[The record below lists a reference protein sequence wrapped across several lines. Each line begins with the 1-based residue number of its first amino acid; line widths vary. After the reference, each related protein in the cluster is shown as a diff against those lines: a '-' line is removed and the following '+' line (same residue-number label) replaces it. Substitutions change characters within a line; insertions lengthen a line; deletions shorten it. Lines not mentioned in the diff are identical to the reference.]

1 VQFSRLFCFIIYEV
15 IYFTFLPLCLDC
27 CDGSDEYDG
36 KAKCP
41 NTCWEAGKAAREK
54 LRKKIATYQEGVKVR
69 KQAIEHAHLALEKDE
84 AELSKLKKEESILKG
99 VVKQLKGTIFLFY
112 PFLVMMYLRMYEL
125 P

>member
-1 VQFSRLFCFIIYEV
+1 M
-15 IYFTFLPLCLDC
+15 
-27 CDGSDEYDG
+27 
-36 KAKCP
+36 
-41 NTCWEAGKAAREK
+41 
-54 LRKKIATYQEGVKVR
+54 R

-112 PFLVMMYLRMYEL
+112 PFLVMMYLRMNKL